1 MALEQNTTTAKEK
14 ILKRVRQA
22 LIFKSKAMY
31 TNIDL
36 ETNVYT
42 QPQTQEPLLE
52 TFASNF
58 TQAQGQF
65 VYCDNKFD
73 FLDKLLTLIERKKL
87 KHIYCWEDD
96 IQRQLNDIGVNF
108 SEEKTSITK
117 ALVGITSCES
127 LVARTGSVLLSSAKN
142 GRAISIFPQ
151 IHIVVANTSQVVMEL
166 KDAMQSIKNKYGRS
180 LPSMLSFTTGP
191 SRTAEVDNT
200 TVIGAHGPKELFVF
214 LIDDQ
219 NHNH

>member
-42 QPQTQEPLLE
+42 QPQAQEPVLE

-58 TQAQGQF
+58 TQAHGQF

-73 FLDKLLTLIERKKL
+73 FLDKLLTLIERRKL
-87 KHIYCWEDD
+87 KNIHCWEDD
-96 IQRQLNDIGVNF
+96 LQVQLKDIGVNF
-108 SEEKTSITK
+108 SDDKKNIDK

-127 LVARTGSVLLSSAKN
+127 LVARTGSILLSSVKN
-142 GRAISIFPQ
+142 GRAISIFPHT
-151 IHIVVANTSQVVMEL
+151 HIVVANTSQVVMEL
-166 KDAMQSIKNKYGRS
+166 KDAMQLIKNTYGRGT
-180 LPSMLSFTTGP
+180 PSMLSFTTGP
-191 SRTAEVDNT
+191 SRTKELDNT

-214 LIDDQ
+214 LIDNQ
-219 NHNH
+219 HHKH